1 MKKIVAVIFLLSLIT
16 CVFAGCVE
24 EGAVTPSQT
33 KAPKAEATPQTAST
47 PTPTQKTPTPTP
59 LPIPVPTPAPIPKP
73 IPEPTPAP
81 TPNQTSESTPSPV
94 PAPGP
99 TRVVRFERVE
109 PITCASGEK
118 VDITLSFTNE
128 ASEPRIMSP
137 FPPKINIEQPNMQ
150 PPDNIVCSFPA
161 GTKEVRLEP
170 GETVTYNLIWDQR
183 DGGGQQVDFGWY
195 GVEVTVVS
203 RKLSETV
210 KGSVR
215 GWATRVL
222 ILPSQGVME
231 KTIEVNQ
238 SQTVAGITFV
248 LNRVEMTPTGMT
260 VYAFNTPPDYG
271 LPQGP
276 MLPPPQFMIH
286 AEAEYSLDGSSVKKT
301 SPSGIRFLEN
311 STQHTWDY
319 LDPVPSDAKE
329 CTFTITKLG
338 DWEGPWEFKV
348 PLE

>member
-1 MKKIVAVIFLLSLIT
+1 M
-16 CVFAGCVE
+16 
-24 EGAVTPSQT
+24 
-33 KAPKAEATPQTAST
+33 
-47 PTPTQKTPTPTP
+47 
-59 LPIPVPTPAPIPKP
+59 
-73 IPEPTPAP
+73 
-81 TPNQTSESTPSPV
+81 
-94 PAPGP
+94 
-99 TRVVRFERVE
+99 RFERVE

-137 FPPKINIEQPNMQ
+137 FPPKINIEQPNVE
-150 PPDNIVCSFPA
+150 PSDDIICSFPVGA
-161 GTKEVRLEP
+161 KEVQLEP
-170 GETVTYNLIWDQR
+170 GETVTYDFIWDQR
-183 DGGGQQVDFGWY
+183 DDSGQQVDFGWY

-210 KGSVR
+210 EGSVR

-222 ILPSQGVME
+222 ILPPQGVMK

-248 LNRVEMTPTGMT
+248 LNRVEMTATGMT

-271 LPQGP
+271 LPRP

-301 SPSGIRFLEN
+301 GLSGIRFLEN
-311 STQHTWDY
+311 GTQHTWEY

-329 CTFTITKLG
+329 LTFTITRFG
-338 DWEGPWEFKV
+338 DSEGPWEFKV
-348 PLE
+348 PLD